1 MAYYLCKMAAYT
13 FYTTLKCGG
22 CEATVKPFIE
32 AVPGLESWKVDL
44 TDPKKP
50 LTAKGEHLEKAAVKA
65 AIEQAGFKAES
76 AD

>member
-1 MAYYLCKMAAYT
+1 MAYYLCNMAAYT
-13 FYTTLKCGG
+13 FNTTLKCAG

-50 LTAKGEHLEKAAVKA
+50 LTASGQHLEKAAVKA
-65 AIEQAGFKAES
+65 AIEQAGFKAEP
-76 AD
+76 AE